1 MGDLLRTIPVAL
13 LDEPDLGILGA
24 LRGALNVLPD

>member
-1 MGDLLRTIPVAL
+1 MSDLLHTIPVAL

-24 LRGALNVLPD
+24 LSGALRGLP